1 MAAGGKIPRE
11 EGSSTA
17 GMAAGMVEEHMERG
31 SSLRRPGGESFRTH
45 FLKILK
51 ADDYIQLVN
60 TNISVLKDFTLCV
73 DINLKMNAQ
82 EWPIFTYRELDSDII
97 NPGNPDFG
105 LVGSKE
111 TLKIYFS
118 KHAYE
123 FQIKL
128 PENCWHSLCSTWDSG
143 KVELYVNGSMMER
156 TKNSDYASSDNVMQ
170 VKGNGTL
177 VLGINHIIQRGSI
190 TQASIY
196 SLYGDVYNFQLWD
209 YTLSPELLTKCFS
222 GNVVNWARKFWKFK
236 ENRVDED
243 KSLRCANS
251 EDIPS
256 TASTTTHRTS
266 LETSTSVLSLT
277 TTKISE
283 LPTTTL
289 ITQNANVPTTTSST
303 SLVTSTSADQNSSKI
318 NSTLEPN
325 KPTGFTTVLSNIS
338 STSTTNQE
346 SQSISTTP
354 RLVDITTNESSLNTS
369 LPKSS
374 SAANTGRPFSTS
386 STTRTRTSSH
396 TSSSTSSGTTTLY
409 ANYTTSPQ
417 NSSTTISSNMD
428 TSLATSTIK
437 SDGSMTTLQSTSS
450 TLNTTTEGSTTTMQ
464 STSSTLSTNKVEVST
479 TTLQST
485 SSTLNTT
492 TEGSTTTMQ
501 STSSTLNTNKVEGS
515 TATLQ
520 STSPTLNTTTAERS
534 MTTLQSA
541 SSTLNTTK
549 AEGSTTPL
557 QSTSSTLSATTTEG
571 STTTMQSTSSTLNTT
586 KAEASTTTIQLT
598 SSSLNTTKADGF
610 MTSTQPTSLSL
621 NTTKAEDSTTILQST
636 SSTLS
641 STTEGVKTSVSNTPS
656 PTIEN
661 GETSVSN
668 SPSPTGTVIYFVVR
682 MDITIS
688 VTNGNDDD
696 IANITKRML
705 DKIFKGTEFS
715 VVQFV
720 LQNEASNESK
730 AIIKA
735 ISSDSSESVDSK
747 LKKLLEDED
756 NFEEDLSLS
765 VSVNSVELIG
775 RCPKESAFIPD
786 KGLYTWEETNP
797 KETAMAACT
806 MDSSMFGTR
815 YCNISI
821 ETATAE
827 WETPNLEG
835 CPSFHIFDLIDLEN
849 VVVTPG
855 NAKYLAIQISNFTS
869 NVGQISK
876 NNTKIILSK
885 ISEIAETGESDISTA
900 QTNLDT
906 LESVLQKSEN
916 VREYANTILTLT
928 EEIGYKM
935 NYPGETANI
944 STQTLAL
951 FVSSVNFTE
960 FKDIFFAVKSYQDGM
975 NPEITLENE
984 PIDKTVAFIYL
995 PGAIKDNASTIT
1007 SKVQFNF
1014 FGKTSLFED
1023 SIYSNLM
1030 LNTYVV
1036 SASVE
1041 NTEVQQ
1047 LREPVDISLKHI
1059 YPNNDSLPVYCVFW
1073 DFQRNDG
1080 LGGWS
1085 TSGCKMKNTNVN
1097 YTTCHCTHLT
1107 HFGVLLDIY
1116 RASYISFYDPTLSL
1130 LTYVGCGITSLF
1142 LGVSLVTYLTFKPLR
1157 RDYPSK
1163 ILMNMSASL
1172 LMLNLLFLVNS
1183 WISNFQIHGLCIT
1196 SAALLHYLLLASFT
1210 WLGLEAVH
1218 MYFAFV
1224 KVFNLYIHN
1233 YILKFCI
1240 AGWGIPALIV
1250 AIVLAIDRDSYGIL
1264 PDEKASAV
1272 SPDNSESFCWI
1283 KSDLVFYITVVA
1295 YFCVMFLAN
1304 ISMFIVVLIQINSLN
1319 SKKKKDWKALFLHDI
1334 KNTLSLTFLL
1344 GLTWGFAF
1352 FALGSVRIAFMYLF
1366 VIFNT
1371 LQGFFIFVFHCL
1383 IKENVR
1389 QHWRMHLC
1397 CGRFR
1402 LDNFSDWSRLSNAEA
1417 RQNSRIRTSPSDSFQ
1432 STRSNET
1439 ASTSNA
1445 SSLSGF
1451 YSVDYPGRSYSD
1463 GGLFINPA
1471 HLDPPN
1477 QITIHPERRKTLTFL
1492 DIK

>member
-1 MAAGGKIPRE
+1 MDAKIIKMKYSFLCRVLLIPLVMLIV
-11 EGSSTA
+11 SSNIIA
-17 GMAAGMVEEHMERG
+17 V
-31 SSLRRPGGESFRTH
+31 SGGESFRTH
-45 FLKILK
+45 FLQIVK

-73 DINLKMNAQ
+73 DINLEMNVQ
-82 EWPIFTYRELDSDII
+82 EWPVFTYRELDSDSV

-105 LVGSKE
+105 LVGTKE
-111 TLKIYFS
+111 SLKIYFS

-156 TKNSDYASSDNVMQ
+156 TKNSVYASSDNVMQ

-177 VLGINHIIQRGSI
+177 VLGINHINHRGSI

-196 SLYGDVYNFQLWD
+196 SLYGNIYNFQLWD

-222 GNVVNWARKFWKFK
+222 GNVVNWTRKIWKFK

-251 EDIPS
+251 EDILS

-283 LPTTTL
+283 LPTTTR
-289 ITQNANVPTTTSST
+289 ITQNANVPTTTYST
-303 SLVTSTSADQNSSKI
+303 SLVTSTSADQTSSKI

-325 KPTGFTTVLSNIS
+325 KPTGFTTVISNIS

-354 RLVDITTNESSLNTS
+354 SLVDITTNESSLNTS

-386 STTRTRTSSH
+386 STTRTRTPSH
-396 TSSSTSSGTTTLY
+396 ASSSTSSGTTTLY

-437 SDGSMTTLQSTSS
+437 SEGSMTTI
-450 TLNTTTEGSTTTMQ
+450 
-464 STSSTLSTNKVEVST
+464 
-479 TTLQST
+479 QST

-515 TATLQ
+515 
-520 STSPTLNTTTAERS
+520 
-534 MTTLQSA
+534 MTTI
-541 SSTLNTTK
+541 
-549 AEGSTTPL
+549 
-557 QSTSSTLSATTTEG
+557 QSTSSTLNTTTEG
-571 STTTMQSTSSTLNTT
+571 STTTMQSTSSTLNTNKVEGSMT
-586 KAEASTTTIQLT
+586 TIQSTSSTLNTTTEGSTTTMQST
-598 SSSLNTTKADGF
+598 SSTLNTNKVEGS
-610 MTSTQPTSLSL
+610 MTTIQSTSSTL
-621 NTTKAEDSTTILQST
+621 NTTKAEGSTTTLQST

-641 STTEGVKTSVSNTPS
+641 TTTTEGSMTTMQSTSSTLNNTKAEGSTTTTQPTSSTLKTTKADGSMTTTQPTSSSLNATKAENSATTLRSTSSTLSTTTEGSMTTMQSTSSTLNTAKAEGSTATLQSTSLTLNTTTEGVKTSASNTPS

-696 IANITKRML
+696 IANITNRML

-735 ISSDSSESVDSK
+735 ISSDSSESLDSK
-747 LKKLLEDED
+747 LKKLLED
-756 NFEEDLSLS
+756 NNYSEEGLLQS
-765 VSVNSVELIG
+765 VSVNSVKLI
-775 RCPKESAFIPD
+775 
-786 KGLYTWEETNP
+786 
-797 KETAMAACT
+797 
-806 MDSSMFGTR
+806 
-815 YCNISI
+815 
-821 ETATAE
+821 
-827 WETPNLEG
+827 
-835 CPSFHIFDLIDLEN
+835 
-849 VVVTPG
+849 G

-876 NNTKIILSK
+876 NNTKIILTK

-960 FKDIFFAVKSYQDGM
+960 FKDIFFAVKSYHEGM

-1023 SIYSNLM
+1023 SIYSNIM

-1059 YPNNDSLPVYCVFW
+1059 YPNNINYQKDSLPVHCVFW
-1073 DFQRNDG
+1073 DFHRNGVGGYG

-1085 TSGCKMKNTNVN
+1085 TSGCNMTYTNIN

-1107 HFGVLLDIY
+1107 HFGVLLEE
-1116 RASYISFYDPTLSL
+1116 RARDRIAGVKDEEYIPILSL
-1130 LTYVGCGITSLF
+1130 LTYVGCGIASIF
-1142 LGVSLVTYLTFKPLR
+1142 LGVSLVTYLTFKQLR

-1172 LMLNLLFLVNS
+1172 LMLNLHFLVNT

-1196 SAALLHYLLLASFT
+1196 SAALLHYLLLTSFT

-1240 AGWGIPALIV
+1240 AGWGIPAFIV
-1250 AIVLAIDRDSYGIL
+1250 AIILAIDIDSYGIQ
-1264 PDEKASAV
+1264 PNGKASAV
-1272 SPDNSESFCWI
+1272 SPDNSDLFCWI
-1283 KSDLVFYITVVA
+1283 QNDLVFYITVVA

-1319 SKKKKDWKALFLHDI
+1319 SKRKKDWKALFLRDI

-1352 FALGSVRIAFMYLF
+1352 FALGPVRSVFLYLF
-1366 VIFNT
+1366 SISNT

-1383 IKENVR
+1383 LKENVR
-1389 QHWRMHLC
+1389 QHWKRHLC

-1402 LDNFSDWSRLSNAEA
+1402 LDNYSDWSKLSNAEA
-1417 RQNSRIRTSPSDSFQ
+1417 RQNSHIRTSPSDSFQ

-1451 YSVDYPGRSYSD
+1451 YSADYPGRSYSN

-1477 QITIHPERRKTLTFL
+1477 QMTIHPERRKTLTFL